1 MLTPSSVPGS
11 LDTGALAGA
20 PERNSSRRAK
30 AASGS
35 KLSERGFMKTTS
47 VLLAILAGSMC
58 PWGFGQEKAA
68 DWRTPTEI
76 CDYRCTPRYDETLA
90 YIRRVADAAP
100 KQVKIEPWGKTGEG
114 RELVGVIV
122 SKDGIFDPAAIHKAN
137 RPVIYIQNGIHAGE
151 IEGKDAS
158 LALLRD
164 MVVNKTR
171 ASLLDK
177 AVVIIVPV
185 YNIDGHERISRYNRI
200 NQNGPE
206 EMGWRTQSNNLNLNR
221 DYLKADT
228 VETRA
233 FLAYFTKW
241 LPDFF
246 IDDHVT
252 DGADFQYD
260 VTYSIDFGPD
270 VDPALAAWQSGELRS
285 YIEKSVTDG
294 GHLIGL
300 YVGVG
305 EADPIKGL
313 KMVQDPP
320 RFSTGY
326 MIAQNRPGL
335 LVEMHMLKDYK
346 RRVLGNYELL
356 RAILEKVNADAE
368 KLVQMNRAADAAMI
382 AAGKNYDP
390 ARKMVLR
397 TTPGPHPE
405 SFHYLGFKRNQ
416 ALSEVSGG
424 VWNQYTQEPENI
436 DIPLYDD
443 FQVTFAVAPPRAY
456 IVPAQW
462 ARVIDVLHAHGVQT
476 RSTTAPWEAEV
487 ATYRCEAH
495 WHNTLFEGRHPMA
508 IGDFDPNADKYQ
520 PLCKAVKEKIY
531 YPAGSAVVPLD
542 QRTAKVI
549 VQWLEP
555 DAPDSAM
562 QWGFFDAI
570 FEQKEFG
577 EPYVLEKLAREMLA
591 KDPALKAEFEQ
602 KLAEDKTF
610 AGDPDARLEFFYDRS
625 PYRDSRIGLYPV
637 GRLMTLD
644 GVPLN

>member
-1 MLTPSSVPGS
+1 MPGRITIVLYAVLLFGIPSSWAQPQ
-11 LDTGALAGA
+11 
-20 PERNSSRRAK
+20 
-30 AASGS
+30 AS
-35 KLSERGFMKTTS
+35 
-47 VLLAILAGSMC
+47 
-58 PWGFGQEKAA
+58 

-90 YIRRVADAAP
+90 YIRRVAAAAP

-122 SKDGIFDPAAIHKAN
+122 SKDGVFDPVAIHKAD

-151 IEGKDAS
+151 IEGKDSS

-164 MVVNKTR
+164 MVMTKTQ
-171 ASLLDK
+171 AKLLEK

-221 DYLKADT
+221 DYMKADS
-228 VETRA
+228 VEARQ

-241 LPDFF
+241 LPDYF

-252 DGADFQYD
+252 DGADYQYD

-270 VDPALAAWQSGELRS
+270 VDPAIAAWQRDELRP
-285 YIEKSVTDG
+285 YIEKSVTES
-294 GHLIGL
+294 GHVIGI

-305 EADPIKGL
+305 EADPLKGL
-313 KMVQDPP
+313 KMAQDPP

-326 MIAQNRPGL
+326 MNVQNRPGL

-356 RAILEKVNADAE
+356 RAILEKVNADSA
-368 KLVQMNRAADAAMI
+368 KLIQMNRAADAALI
-382 AAGKNYDP
+382 AAGKSYDP
-390 ARKMVLR
+390 SRKVPLR
-397 TTPGPHPE
+397 TAASDHATQ
-405 SFHYLGFKRNQ
+405 FHYLGYKRNRV
-416 ALSEVSGG
+416 LSEVSGAI
-424 VWNQYTQEPENI
+424 WNQYTQEPENI
-436 DIPLYDD
+436 DLPVYDD
-443 FQVTFAVAPPRAY
+443 FQPTYSITPPRAY

-462 ARVIDVLHAHGVQT
+462 TRVIEVLRAHGVQVLT
-476 RSTTAPWEAEV
+476 TTAAWEAEV
-487 ATYRCEAH
+487 AVYRCEAH
-495 WHNTLFEGRHPMA
+495 FHNTLFEGRHPMA
-508 IGDFDPNADKYQ
+508 IGDFEGANGKYQ
-520 PLCKAVKEKIY
+520 PLCKDAKEKIY

-542 QRTAKVI
+542 QRTAKVAI
-549 VQWLEP
+549 GWLEP
-555 DAPDSAM
+555 DAPDSAL

-577 EPYVLEKLAREMLA
+577 EPYVLEKLAHEMLA
-591 KDPALKAEFEQ
+591 KDPVLKAEFEK
-602 KLAEDKTF
+602 KLEADKTF
-610 AGDPDARLEFFYDRS
+610 AGDPDARLEFFYDHS

-637 GRLMTLD
+637 GRLTTLE
-644 GVPLN
+644 GVPLK

>member
-1 MLTPSSVPGS
+1 
-11 LDTGALAGA
+11 
-20 PERNSSRRAK
+20 
-30 AASGS
+30 
-35 KLSERGFMKTTS
+35 MKTYQ
-47 VLLAILAGSMC
+47 VLFTTFILGISPSILAQDKT
-58 PWGFGQEKAA
+58 PPTAA

-76 CDYRCTPRYDETLA
+76 CDYRCTPRYDATMA
-90 YIRRVADAAP
+90 YIRRVAAAAP

-122 SKDGIFDPAAIHKAN
+122 SKDGVFDPAAIHKAN
-137 RPVIYIQNGIHAGE
+137 RPVVYIQNGIHAGE

-164 MVVNKTR
+164 MVVTKTR

-185 YNIDGHERISRYNRI
+185 YNIDGHERVSRFNRI

-221 DYLKADT
+221 DYMKADS
-228 VETRA
+228 VEARQ

-252 DGADFQYD
+252 DGADYQYD

-270 VDPALAAWQSGELRS
+270 TDPALAAWQRDELRP
-285 YIEKSVTDG
+285 YIEKSVNDT

-305 EADPIKGL
+305 EANPAKGL
-313 KMVQDPP
+313 KMVQDEP

-326 MIAQNRPGL
+326 MILQNRPGL

-346 RRVLGNYELL
+346 MRVGGNYELL
-356 RAILEKVNADAE
+356 RAILEKVNADSA
-368 KLVQMNRAADAAMI
+368 KLIQMNRAADAAMI
-382 AAGKNYDP
+382 AAGKTYDP
-390 ARKMVLR
+390 ARKMALR
-397 TTPGPHPE
+397 TAPSDRSAP
-405 SFHYLGFKRNQ
+405 FHFLGYERNQ
-416 ALSEVSGG
+416 VLSEVSGA
-424 VWNQYTQEPENI
+424 VWNQYTREPENI
-436 DIPLYDD
+436 DIPVYND
-443 FQVTFAVAPPRAY
+443 FRATLSVAPPRAY

-462 ARVIDVLHAHGVQT
+462 TRVIEVLRAHGVQMQ
-476 RSTTAPWEAEV
+476 STTAAWASEV
-487 ATYRCEAH
+487 ETYRCEPH

-508 IGDFDPNADKYQ
+508 IGDFQDISHYQ
-520 PLCKAVKEKIY
+520 PMCKSVKEKLF
-531 YPAGSAVVPLD
+531 YPAGSMVVPLD
-542 QRTAKVI
+542 QRLGKV
-549 VQWLEP
+549 VVHWLEP
-555 DAPDSAM
+555 DAPDSAV

-577 EPYVLEKLAREMLA
+577 EPYVLEPLAREMLA
-591 KDPALKAEFEQ
+591 KDPALKAEFEK
-602 KLAEDKTF
+602 KLAEDKDF
-610 AGDPDARLEFFYDRS
+610 AGNSYARLSFFFDHS
-625 PYRDSRIGLYPV
+625 PYRDSRKGLYPV
-637 GRLMTLD
+637 GRLATMED
-644 GVPLN
+644 VPVK